1 MAFRSL
7 VITTPAH
14 IHTKN
19 NQLVIR
25 NERDRSVPIEDIQA
39 IMLENQQTSISIF
52 SLQKLVKSGVT
63 VYICDEKH
71 LPSAVI
77 IPFFQHSRNVA
88 VMRLQE
94 KLSVPRK
101 KGLWKQIV
109 VAKIL
114 NQARCLKLQDN
125 NIGFEYL
132 TYLAKTVNSG
142 DTRNVE
148 AVAAN
153 YYFKMLFGRSFSR
166 SGDDT
171 RNAALN
177 YGYAIMR
184 GLVARLLSGYGFLPM
199 KGIHHCN
206 EQNSFNLADDFM
218 EPLRPV
224 VDLYVVENVKEGDAL
239 SLEIKHELF
248 NLLNVDVISDCQTH
262 SLNYAIERT
271 VHSFLRCCQNF
282 TSELSLPELV
292 KLHQHRYE

>member
-7 VITTPAH
+7 VITTPAY

-19 NQLVIR
+19 NQLVVR
-25 NERDRSVPIEDIQA
+25 NERDHTVPIEDIQA
-39 IMLENQQTSISIF
+39 ILLENQQTSVSIF
-52 SLQKLVKSGVT
+52 SLQKLIKYGVT

-77 IPFFQHSRNVA
+77 IPFYQHSRNVA

-94 KLSVPRK
+94 KLSVPQK

-114 NQARCLKLQDN
+114 NQARCLKLQN
-125 NIGFEYL
+125 NVIGSEHLIYL
-132 TYLAKTVNSG
+132 SKTVNSG
-142 DTRNVE
+142 DTHNVE

-153 YYFKMLFGRSFSR
+153 YYFKMLFGRNFSR

-177 YGYAIMR
+177 YGYAVMR

-199 KGIHHCN
+199 KGLHHSS

-224 VDLYVVENVKEGDAL
+224 VDLYVAENVREGEAI
-239 SLEIKHELF
+239 SPEIKHALF
-248 NLLNVDVISDCQTH
+248 NLLNVDMISDSQIH
-262 SLNYAIERT
+262 SLNYATERM

-282 TSELSLPELV
+282 SSELSLPELA